1 MGKPQIFMGINGR
14 NWKAKSQKWQ
24 AKTHE
29 QFAIIIAKARDKWKH
44 TIGSKYNLEREY
56 QMTKGKIGRN
66 KIQKHTKNAP
76 NNLARRI
83 IWK

>member
-1 MGKPQIFMGINGR
+1 MGINGR

-24 AKTHE
+24 EKTHE

-56 QMTKGKIGRN
+56 QMTKGKLEGI
-66 KIQKHTKNAP
+66 KSKNTQETC
-76 NNLARRI
+76 RTI
-83 IWK
+83 

>member
-1 MGKPQIFMGINGR
+1 MEGIGR
-14 NWKAKSQKWQ
+14 QKAKNGKQK
-24 AKTHE
+24 HE

-56 QMTKGKIGRN
+56 QMTKGKLEGI
-66 KIQKHTKNAP
+66 KSKNTQNVP
-76 NNLARRI
+76 NNLARSI